1 MNTVPPKPTPSIP
14 LQVSGSKRANQ
25 RKAMNYT
32 NGFRDVHPNARIGN
46 NVQIG
51 QFTSIE
57 ADVVIGDNCW
67 IGPNVTIMNGAR
79 LGDNCRIYPGAVLS
93 APPQTKVHLDES
105 ATLEI
110 GSGTTIRECCTL
122 NRGNHKFDGKTT
134 VGENCLVMAYVHI
147 AHDCHIG
154 HDSVLANNVTLAGH
168 ISVGSWATLG
178 GLVAVHQFVR
188 IGEQVM
194 IGGGSLVRKDVP
206 PFITAARE
214 PLAYAG
220 INSTGLQRR
229 GFSKAEMHHIEDI
242 YRILYV
248 RGHSLKNA
256 LEIVAE
262 EIPDSVYK
270 ANILQFMANT
280 KRGLIKGYRT

>member
-1 MNTVPPKPTPSIP
+1 MN
-14 LQVSGSKRANQ
+14 LN
-25 RKAMNYT
+25 
-32 NGFRDVHPNARIGN
+32 NGFRDVHPNARIGK
-46 NVQIG
+46 NVHIG
-51 QFTSIE
+51 QFTTIE

-67 IGPNVTIMNGAR
+67 IGPNATIMNGAR

-93 APPQTKVHLDES
+93 APPQTKFLLDEP

-110 GSGTTIRECCTL
+110 GGGTTIRECCTL
-122 NRGNHKFDGKTT
+122 NRGNLSFDGKTT
-134 VGENCLVMAYVHI
+134 LGENCLVMAYVHI

-178 GLVAVHQFVR
+178 GMVAVHQYVR

-220 INSTGLQRR
+220 INTIGLQRR
-229 GFSKAEMHHIEDI
+229 GFSKEDMHHIEDI

-248 RGHSLKNA
+248 RGHSMKKG
-256 LEIVAE
+256 LEIVEE
-262 EIPDSVYK
+262 EIPESAYK
-270 ANILQFMANT
+270 SNILQFMQNT
-280 KRGLIKGYRT
+280 RRGLIKGYRA

>member
-1 MNTVPPKPTPSIP
+1 
-14 LQVSGSKRANQ
+14 
-25 RKAMNYT
+25 MNYT
-32 NGFRDVHPNARIGN
+32 DGFRDVHPNARIGN

-51 QFTSIE
+51 NFTTIE

-79 LGDNCRIYPGAVLS
+79 LGDNCRVYPGTVLS
-93 APPQTKVHLDES
+93 AHPQTKGLLDEA

-110 GSGTTIRECCTL
+110 GSGTIIRECCTL
-122 NRGNHKFDGKTT
+122 NRGNLAFEGKTS
-134 VGENCLVMAYVHI
+134 VGENCLIMAYVHI

-168 ISVGSWATLG
+168 IQVGEWATIG
-178 GLVAVHQFVR
+178 GMVAVHQFVR

-206 PFITAARE
+206 PYITAARE
-214 PLAYAG
+214 PLSYAG
-220 INSTGLQRR
+220 INSIGLRR
-229 GFSKAEMHHIEDI
+229 RRFSKEDMHHIEDI

-248 RGHSLKNA
+248 RGNSVKKALKII
-256 LEIVAE
+256 ET
-262 EIPDSVYK
+262 EIPDSVHK
-270 ANILQFMANT
+270 TRILEFAQT
-280 KRGLIKGYRT
+280 SKRGLIKGYRA